1 MRCVDA
7 HHHLWNYSAEEYG
20 WIGPEIAALRRDFS
34 PADLWVEMTAAGV
47 NACLAVQARETLEE
61 TQWLLRLAHA
71 NDFIAGVVGWAPIAG
86 AEFAQELQALAGD
99 AKLKG
104 LRYVLQALPAE
115 FMLSDAFERG
125 MQAVEGSGLVYDILI
140 YERQLEAAI
149 ALVDQHPKQ
158 VFVVDHVAKPKIA
171 ARAMEPWA
179 ARMRE
184 MARRENVHCKVSGM
198 TTEADWKQWTVED
211 LRPYFDV
218 VLESF
223 GPERLLAGSDWPV
236 CTLAVTYRRW
246 WQVLREMVS
255 GLTESEQGKIL
266 GGNAVRVYGLNPDSE
281 AGGAR

>member
-86 AEFAQELQALAGD
+86 AEFAQDLETLSGD
-99 AKLKG
+99 TKLKG

-255 GLTESEQGKIL
+255 GLSGSEQAMIL
-266 GGNAVRVYGLNPDSE
+266 GRNAERVYGLSE
-281 AGGAR
+281 VAR